1 MPKEG
6 KRAPQE
12 TRKQSVRRAREQR
25 QERMLY
31 YVLGGI
37 AAVVLIVIG
46 IGYYQ
51 ENIGKLNAPIAVV
64 NGKAISVREYQQ
76 ALRLNGTSLLGQ
88 LNQLNQNLAQMKTDP
103 SLSFLQD
110 YLLQQYNQIVTQ
122 LIGLP
127 RTQLDQIID
136 DELIRQEA
144 VKRGI
149 TVSADEIDEEIEQQF
164 GYARATRTPTVGPS
178 PTATN
183 TATPT
188 RTPTIT
194 PTFTPSPA
202 PTGTITPTTP
212 TLTPTPGRTSEPG
225 PTVTPMTLQGFQDQ
239 KKKYLDSLSKNA
251 QISESEFRRLIEALL
266 LRQKLQAEIAKTVP
280 TSEEQ
285 VQARHILLKTMEE
298 ANAVQERLKK
308 GEDFAK
314 LAKELSQDPGSKE
327 QGGELGWFGRG
338 QMVKEFEEAAFT
350 LQPNQIS
357 QPISTTFGVHILQV
371 TARDPKRTL
380 DPSALSAKQNLEF
393 SNWLQK
399 IRIEAKIERYFQ
411 EQFIPRELANAIRQI
426 TSQQ

>member
-212 TLTPTPGRTSEPG
+212 TLTPTPGPTSEPG
-225 PTVTPMTLQGFQDQ
+225 PTVTPMTLQGFHDQ

-357 QPISTTFGVHILQV
+357 QQISTTFGVHILQV

-411 EQFIPRELANAIRQI
+411 EQFIPHELANAIRQI